1 VSNDGRAVAWRL
13 PDGNGFT
20 LTAEI
25 LDFLKNWLIKHIMGV
40 DRRYVTCFVEN
51 GVR

>member
-1 VSNDGRAVAWRL
+1 MTDDAWR
-13 PDGNGFT
+13 FT

-25 LDFLKNWLIKHIMGV
+25 LDFLKNWLQRHILGM
-40 DRRYVTCFVEN
+40 DRQYISCFLEN